1 MYYDNILS
9 FFQRIFPNSIFVKS
23 MEPPLEREGKA
34 AKVFMKKPE
43 KNSFEQRL
51 QLTRTVFQL
60 FSFFKKQV
68 PVCIKTKFVDPIYSI
83 MSKIEMVKNIHLQM
97 WNNFVRKTFTA

>member
-1 MYYDNILS
+1 
-9 FFQRIFPNSIFVKS
+9 

-34 AKVFMKKPE
+34 AKVLASAFKKPE

-68 PVCIKTKFVDPIYSI
+68 PVCIKTKFVYPISLI

-97 WNNFVRKTFTA
+97 CNYFFI

>member
-1 MYYDNILS
+1 
-9 FFQRIFPNSIFVKS
+9 

-97 WNNFVRKTFTA
+97 WKYRISERASFQVWKFLHAQG

>member
-1 MYYDNILS
+1 
-9 FFQRIFPNSIFVKS
+9 
-23 MEPPLEREGKA
+23 MEPPLEREGGKA

-68 PVCIKTKFVDPIYSI
+68 PVRIKTKFVDPIYSI

-97 WNNFVRKTFTA
+97 WNYFVI

>member
-1 MYYDNILS
+1 
-9 FFQRIFPNSIFVKS
+9 
-23 MEPPLEREGKA
+23 MEPPLEREGGKA
-34 AKVFMKKPE
+34 AKVLLLMKKPE

-68 PVCIKTKFVDPIYSI
+68 PVRIKTKFVVPIYSI
-83 MSKIEMVKNIHLQM
+83 MSEIEMVKNTHLQM
-97 WNNFVRKTFTA
+97 WKYFVILYEKRLPLELPMSTLIS

>member
-1 MYYDNILS
+1 
-9 FFQRIFPNSIFVKS
+9 
-23 MEPPLEREGKA
+23 MEPPLEREGGKA
-34 AKVFMKKPE
+34 AKVLLLMKKPE

-83 MSKIEMVKNIHLQM
+83 MSEIEMVKNTHLQM
-97 WNNFVRKTFTA
+97 WKYFVILYDTH

>member
-1 MYYDNILS
+1 MWNPKNCVLRVEPNITLLIVHVVS
-9 FFQRIFPNSIFVKS
+9 LPEVNITFFQRIFPNSIFVKS
-23 MEPPLEREGKA
+23 MEPPLEREGGKA
-34 AKVFMKKPE
+34 AKVLLLMKKPE

-68 PVCIKTKFVDPIYSI
+68 PVCIKTKVC
-83 MSKIEMVKNIHLQM
+83 
-97 WNNFVRKTFTA
+97 

>member
-1 MYYDNILS
+1 
-9 FFQRIFPNSIFVKS
+9 

-68 PVCIKTKFVDPIYSI
+68 PVCIKTKVC
-83 MSKIEMVKNIHLQM
+83 
-97 WNNFVRKTFTA
+97 

>member
-1 MYYDNILS
+1 MQIMTLLMVQVVSLPEVNIT

-68 PVCIKTKFVDPIYSI
+68 PVCIK
-83 MSKIEMVKNIHLQM
+83 
-97 WNNFVRKTFTA
+97 

>member
-1 MYYDNILS
+1 
-9 FFQRIFPNSIFVKS
+9 

-68 PVCIKTKFVDPIYSI
+68 PVRIKTEFVDPIYSI
-83 MSKIEMVKNIHLQM
+83 MSIIEMVKNIHGIILSFDM
-97 WNNFVRKTFTA
+97 KNVYCLNFLWQRLSFSFC